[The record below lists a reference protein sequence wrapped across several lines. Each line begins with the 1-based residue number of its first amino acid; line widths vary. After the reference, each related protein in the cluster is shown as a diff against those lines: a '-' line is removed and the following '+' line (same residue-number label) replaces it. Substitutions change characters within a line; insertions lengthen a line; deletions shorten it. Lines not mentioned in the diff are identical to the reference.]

1 MLVIDIDDAVAVAMS
16 VAEDRDE
23 EYIRRAMEKR
33 CRTVPEEN
41 TAAVTLRNMI
51 ADINPTEIC
60 EQIKSDNLGMWCVS
74 IQIGMMTAEVGLLS
88 QMKKEGK

>member
-23 EYIRRAMEKR
+23 EYIRRAMEKK
-33 CRTVPEEN
+33 CLAVPEEN
-41 TAAVTLRNMI
+41 TAAVTLKNTI

-60 EQIKSDNLGMWCVS
+60 EQIKSDKLGVWCAS
-74 IQIGMMTAEVGLLS
+74 IQICMMTAEVALIS
-88 QMKKEGK
+88 QTKKEGK